1 MVNFAAGT
9 LTLTSGGNSRVLL
22 TGVSNRTPQGNTYS
36 PFTTRLYAPG
46 VLALHVRLSV
56 RQGTGTAST
65 TAWFEETI
73 LLRNP
78 TGQ

>member
-1 MVNFAAGT
+1 
-9 LTLTSGGNSRVLL
+9 
-22 TGVSNRTPQGNTYS
+22 
-36 PFTTRLYAPG
+36 
-46 VLALHVRLSV
+46 VRLSV
-56 RQGTGTAST
+56 QQGTNTTAT